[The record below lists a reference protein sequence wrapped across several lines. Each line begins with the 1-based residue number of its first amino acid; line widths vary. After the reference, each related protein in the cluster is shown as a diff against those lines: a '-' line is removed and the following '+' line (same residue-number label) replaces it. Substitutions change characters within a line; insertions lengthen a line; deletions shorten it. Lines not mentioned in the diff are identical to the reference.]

1 MGETARRAR
10 QARLDV
16 RGSRLRTLRFSLQ
29 PVSLISPFTPVPRVS
44 PMPLIK
50 TAAITLKSRKWGDA
64 DRIVTFYTKEMGKVR
79 AVARGARRMKSR
91 LGASLEP
98 LTICHLNL
106 FEKSG
111 DSLYR
116 VSQVDLVEPFMRFR
130 EDLTLM
136 TAAARMVNVVGA
148 VTPDGDPD
156 PQLFETLELGLR
168 ALVTSQ
174 DPALTALLFQIRL
187 LGLIGFRPQTDHC
200 AACGKSRLM
209 GESQFSP
216 LSGGLV
222 CATCAARQTF
232 RCLPL
237 SRGSLAFLQQA
248 LRLSPAVVDRLK
260 AAGQVRHEVENAIE
274 GYVTV
279 VAGRQLPPVNFLSY
293 PS

>member
-1 MGETARRAR
+1 
-10 QARLDV
+10 
-16 RGSRLRTLRFSLQ
+16 
-29 PVSLISPFTPVPRVS
+29 
-44 PMPLIK
+44 MPLIK

-64 DRIVTFYTKEMGKVR
+64 DRIVTFYTKEIGKIR
-79 AVARGARRMKSR
+79 GVARGARRMKSR

-98 LTICHLNL
+98 LSICHLNL

-116 VSQVDLVEPFMRFR
+116 VSQVDLVEPFMKFR

-136 TAAARMVNVVGA
+136 TAAARMVNLVGA

-156 PQLFETLELGLR
+156 SKLFETLEVGLR

-200 AACGKSRLM
+200 AGCGKTKVIQ
-209 GESQFSP
+209 EPQFSP
-216 LSGGLV
+216 ASGGLV
-222 CATCAARQTF
+222 CTICAARQRF
-232 RCLPL
+232 PCLPL

-248 LRLSPAVVDRLK
+248 LRLAPTMVTRLR
-260 AAGQVRHEVENAIE
+260 ADGQVRCEVEDAIE

-279 VAGRQLPPVNFLSY
+279 VAGRRIPPVDFLAQ
-293 PS
+293 PL

>member
-1 MGETARRAR
+1 
-10 QARLDV
+10 
-16 RGSRLRTLRFSLQ
+16 
-29 PVSLISPFTPVPRVS
+29 
-44 PMPLIK
+44 MPLIK

-79 AVARGARRMKSR
+79 GVARGARRMKSR

-116 VSQVDLVEPFMRFR
+116 ISQVDLVEPFMRFR

-156 PQLFETLELGLR
+156 PQLFGTLEQGLR

-174 DPALTALLFQIRL
+174 DPELTA
-187 LGLIGFRPQTDHC
+187 
-200 AACGKSRLM
+200 
-209 GESQFSP
+209 
-216 LSGGLV
+216 
-222 CATCAARQTF
+222 
-232 RCLPL
+232 
-237 SRGSLAFLQQA
+237 
-248 LRLSPAVVDRLK
+248 
-260 AAGQVRHEVENAIE
+260 
-274 GYVTV
+274 
-279 VAGRQLPPVNFLSY
+279 
-293 PS
+293 

>member
-1 MGETARRAR
+1 
-10 QARLDV
+10 
-16 RGSRLRTLRFSLQ
+16 
-29 PVSLISPFTPVPRVS
+29 
-44 PMPLIK
+44 MPLIK

-64 DRIVTFYTKEMGKVR
+64 DRIVTFYTKEVGKVR
-79 AVARGARRMKSR
+79 GVARGARRMKSR

-116 VSQVDLVEPFMRFR
+116 ISQVDLVEPFMRFR
-130 EDLTLM
+130 EDLGLM

-156 PQLFETLELGLR
+156 PQLFETLEQGLR

-200 AACGKSRLM
+200 AACGKGRLL
-209 GESQFSP
+209 GDPQFSP

-222 CATCAARQTF
+222 CVACASRQVF
-232 RCLPL
+232 RCVPL

-248 LRLSPAVVDRLK
+248 LRLSPSMIDRLK
-260 AAGQVRHEVENAIE
+260 AAGQVRHEVEKAIE

-279 VAGRQLPPVNFLSY
+279 VAGRQLPPVNFLSDRGIG
-293 PS
+293 

>member
-1 MGETARRAR
+1 
-10 QARLDV
+10 
-16 RGSRLRTLRFSLQ
+16 
-29 PVSLISPFTPVPRVS
+29 
-44 PMPLIK
+44 MPLIK

-79 AVARGARRMKSR
+79 GVARGARRMKSR

-116 VSQVDLVEPFMRFR
+116 ISQVDLVEPFIKFR

-156 PQLFETLELGLR
+156 PQLFDTLEQGLR
-168 ALVTSQ
+168 ALITSH
-174 DPALTALLFQIRL
+174 DPAMTALLFQIRL
-187 LGLIGFRPQTDHC
+187 LGFLGFRPQTDHC
-200 AACGKSRLM
+200 AACGKGRLV
-209 GESQFSP
+209 GAPQFSP

-222 CATCAARQTF
+222 CTACAARQSL

-237 SRGSLAFLQQA
+237 SPGSLAFLHQA
-248 LRLSPAVVDRLK
+248 LQLSSSMVERLK
-260 AAGQVRHEVENAIE
+260 AAGQVRYEVENAIE

-279 VAGRQLPPVNFLSY
+279 VAGRQLPSVNFLSY

>member
-1 MGETARRAR
+1 VGETSKTCATGATRSSGFEVPNTSA
-10 QARLDV
+10 
-16 RGSRLRTLRFSLQ
+16 FSLQ
-29 PVSLISPFTPVPRVS
+29 TVSPFPPVSRVL

-50 TAAITLKSRKWGDA
+50 TAAITLNSRKWGDA

-79 AVARGARRMKSR
+79 GVARGARRMKSR

-111 DSLYR
+111 DSLFR
-116 VSQVDLVEPFMRFR
+116 ISQVDLVEPFMRFR

-156 PQLFETLELGLR
+156 PQLFETLEQGLR

-200 AACGKSRLM
+200 AACGKGRLM
-209 GESQFSP
+209 GEPQFSP

-222 CATCAARQTF
+222 CVVCAARQAF

-237 SRGSLAFLQQA
+237 SRGSLAFLHQA

>member
-1 MGETARRAR
+1 
-10 QARLDV
+10 
-16 RGSRLRTLRFSLQ
+16 
-29 PVSLISPFTPVPRVS
+29 
-44 PMPLIK
+44 MPLIK
-50 TAAITLKSRKWGDA
+50 TTAITLNSRKWGDA
-64 DRIVTFYTKEMGKVR
+64 DRIVTFYTREMGKVR

-98 LTICHLNL
+98 LTICQLNL

-156 PQLFETLELGLR
+156 AQLFETLELGLR
-168 ALVTSQ
+168 TLVTSQ

-200 AACGKSRLM
+200 AACGKGRLM

-222 CATCAARQTF
+222 CETCAARQAF

-274 GYVTV
+274 RYVTI